1 MDPGASRSSTRGY
14 SSYKESNSHGH
25 HWHNPP
31 YSARCL
37 CLYLLLSVT
46 LLVAVAAVLLVV
58 FVARLKK
65 PAFYLQSIQMDR
77 SFSLRLPN
85 RGANGAAACAVA
97 SLLFAARNLN
107 GVGIRYGT
115 TVLGVA
121 YANETV
127 GAMDVPAFYQ
137 PPRSGNVTVPMHAVL
152 AERNVTRLLVSELSA
167 QRSYMEIRVTGS
179 IDARTHVMNFP
190 LPKVQVQTLH
200 HTCPLTSEVRF
211 FKIMFLKFN
220 RFLLQFWLDCRFG
233 TNYTDIV
240 LREGIKSM
248 MTRKVF
254 CIYNVLW
261 YCKFGRACFCH
272 TIDLKFS
279 WFLVQALLVS
289 SLPHISQKCSIKIDL
304 RSRRKRASLDD
315 LGC

>member
-1 MDPGASRSSTRGY
+1 MDPGATRSSTRGY

-190 LPKVQVQTLH
+190 LPKVQ
-200 HTCPLTSEVRF
+200 
-211 FKIMFLKFN
+211 
-220 RFLLQFWLDCRFG
+220 FWLDCRFG

-248 MTRKVF
+248 MTRK
-254 CIYNVLW
+254 
-261 YCKFGRACFCH
+261 
-272 TIDLKFS
+272 
-279 WFLVQALLVS
+279 ALLVS

>member
-1 MDPGASRSSTRGY
+1 MDHGASSSRSSRRGY
-14 SSYKESNSHGH
+14 SSYKESSSHGN
-25 HWHNPP
+25 HWHNPH
-31 YSARCL
+31 SARCL

-46 LLVAVAAVLLVV
+46 LLVAVAAVLFVV

-77 SFSLRLPN
+77 SFSLRLPSASPN
-85 RGANGAAACAVA
+85 NGTAACAVA

-107 GVGIRYGT
+107 GVGIRYGA

-121 YANETV
+121 YANESV

-190 LPKVQVQTLH
+190 LPKVQ
-200 HTCPLTSEVRF
+200 
-211 FKIMFLKFN
+211 
-220 RFLLQFWLDCRFG
+220 FWLDCRFG

-248 MTRKVF
+248 MTRK
-254 CIYNVLW
+254 
-261 YCKFGRACFCH
+261 A
-272 TIDLKFS
+272 
-279 WFLVQALLVS
+279 LVVS